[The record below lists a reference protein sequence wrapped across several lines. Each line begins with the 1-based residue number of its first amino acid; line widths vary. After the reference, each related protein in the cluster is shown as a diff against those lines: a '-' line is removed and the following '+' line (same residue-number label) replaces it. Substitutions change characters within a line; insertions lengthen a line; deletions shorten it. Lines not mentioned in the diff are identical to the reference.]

1 MRIKSYYAN
10 TVHAAFR
17 QALEELGSDAVLIE
31 SHPAPAET
39 RSMGEFEVVCGI
51 VDNPAAKANNPKRPS
66 SAARQ
71 DDLAAEL
78 KMLRSQM
85 DELRNMLQPPGSDT
99 PATDLDEIR
108 SELIAA
114 DIGPD
119 LAAVL
124 VDMANAVRRGSGSR
138 QGPAKD
144 ALRRIVETTIHG
156 RLQISP
162 DIDWTG
168 HGNVIVFV
176 GPPGAGKTTSLAKIA
191 VKHCLAARR
200 SLRIISVDTERV
212 GVHER
217 LRALAGVMGVA
228 CTAASS
234 IGEFQDALRDGRGK
248 DYILVDTP
256 GFSAADMDA
265 ARELAAALKR
275 VESREVYL
283 VQSACAKR
291 QDLAAFSE
299 RFSIFKPTKLL
310 FTKMDETTSTGSVI
324 SETLRLEK
332 PLSFFG
338 TGQGI
343 PEDLEEASA
352 EALIRNLFPT
362 DRAAAASAA

>member
-39 RSMGEFEVVCGI
+39 RGMGEFEVVCG
-51 VDNPAAKANNPKRPS
+51 VVENTAKANKPKRAS
-66 SAARQ
+66 NTASQ

-99 PATDLDEIR
+99 PATDLDEVR
-108 SELIAA
+108 GELIAA

-124 VDMANAVRRGSGSR
+124 VDMANSVRRGSGSR

-144 ALRRIVETTIHG
+144 SLRRIVEATIRA
-156 RLQISP
+156 RLQFASNV
-162 DIDWTG
+162 DWTG
-168 HGNVIVFV
+168 HGNLIVFV

-191 VKHCLAARR
+191 VKQCLAARR
-200 SLRIISVDTERV
+200 SVRIISVDTERV

-228 CTAASS
+228 CATASS
-234 IGEFQDALRDGRGK
+234 IGEFQEALRDGRGK
-248 DYILVDTP
+248 DYVLVDTP
-256 GFSAADMDA
+256 GFSAADIDA
-265 ARELAAALKR
+265 QRDLATALKR

-283 VQSACAKR
+283 VLPACAKR
-291 QDLAAFSE
+291 QDLAAFAE
-299 RFSIFKPTKLL
+299 RFAIFKPTKLL

-324 SETLRLEK
+324 SETLRVEK

-343 PEDLEEASA
+343 PEDLEDANA
-352 EALIRNLFPT
+352 DALIRNLFPA
-362 DRAAAASAA
+362 DKAATASAA